1 LLKKSI
7 TYTDFDDNEVTETHY
22 FHLSKA
28 DLIEMEVSKEGG
40 MQAYIQRV
48 IASED
53 GKQIIEVFKDL
64 LQKSYG
70 TRTEG
75 GRFLRDSEKTA
86 EFMASEAYSELFME
100 LVTDPGKASEFIN
113 GIMPKGLEDTAAKIR
128 ESAEKQAVE
137 KAQAAHEA
145 KDDPTGLSEST
156 TPQVLTRQQVA
167 DMDSDELKSGLAT
180 GRYRLE

>member
-86 EFMASEAYSELFME
+86 EFMASEAYSELLTE
-100 LVTDPGKASEFIN
+100 DSD
-113 GIMPKGLEDTAAKIR
+113 GLEKT
-128 ESAEKQAVE
+128 SADADVAYDGCCRGRK
-137 KAQAAHEA
+137 
-145 KDDPTGLSEST
+145 GRLRSRSFGFRCLSHDHDGS
-156 TPQVLTRQQVA
+156 
-167 DMDSDELKSGLAT
+167 
-180 GRYRLE
+180 